1 MNNFLSQLSI
11 WSFLSISV
19 INLIWTRSA
28 CYISYLS
35 YLNKISMWS
44 SLSIFVICYLYII
57 WTRSHLSILSDQ
69 LSNRDSLDNNAGNG
83 RDPSSLWETM
93 TRLYYRAAHYGTQCQ
108 GCLIDAQTPSGMFV
122 TPRDERDEEISWPTG
137 SIWGGM
143 CPACALFP
151 DLEGLMPMMAH
162 QLLFSGSM
170 SGIWASTELCYGK
183 GK

>member
-1 MNNFLSQLSI
+1 M

-28 CYISYLS
+28 CDLS
-35 YLNKISMWS
+35 YQSLLSVIS
-44 SLSIFVICYLYII
+44 V
-57 WTRSHLSILSDQ
+57 LSILSNQ
-69 LSNRDSLDNNAGNG
+69 LSNRDSLDNNARNG
-83 RDPSSLWETM
+83 WDPSSLWETM
-93 TRLYYRAAHYGTQCQ
+93 TRLYHRAAHYGTQCQ

-122 TPRDERDEEISWPTG
+122 TPRRNEQDKEISWPTG
-137 SIWGGM
+137 SIWGDM

-162 QLLFSGSM
+162 QFLFSGSI
-170 SGIWASTELCYGK
+170 SGIWASTELCYGR